1 MRWSDVNDRHT
12 DPRKLYAHYERP
24 RDHVAI
30 KRLKDGFEN
39 CLAEALNLTRVSA
52 PLFVDANTGL
62 NDNLSGTE
70 RPVSFSTGES
80 PDAHI
85 EIVHSLA
92 KWKRAALG
100 RMGFARG
107 EGLYTDMNA
116 IRRDEVT
123 DNMHSYYVDQW
134 DWELV
139 ALARGAHPHQAA
151 SARRAHIF
159 GVPCAPRPTC
169 TRLDLRMTPVL
180 PREITFLT
188 SQELED
194 EYPTLTPKQ
203 RENVAARKYGAVF
216 IENIGGPLRSGRP
229 HDLRAPDY
237 DDWALNG
244 DILFDYPLLNCAMEM
259 SSMGIRVDE
268 KSLMEQLCAS
278 GHEDWAQRPFHS
290 ALLNGELPLTA
301 GGGIGQSRLCMFFL
315 KKAHI
320 GEVHSSIWPD
330 DAVRTLRDAGIELL

>member
-1 MRWSDVNDRHT
+1 MTGIQIPANYTPILNARETN
-12 DPRKLYAHYERP
+12 
-24 RDHVAI
+24 VAI
-30 KRLKDGFEN
+30 KRLKDGFES

-52 PLFVDANTGL
+52 PLFVDATTGL
-62 NDNLSGTE
+62 NDNLSGVE
-70 RPVSFSTGES
+70 RPVSFATGES
-80 PDAHI
+80 PDARI

-100 RMGFARG
+100 RMGFERG

-116 IRRDEVT
+116 IRRDEAT
-123 DNMHSYYVDQW
+123 DNLHSYYVDQW

-139 ALARGAHPHQAA
+139 LSRSERTRSYLH
-151 SARRAHIF
+151 RLVEHIYSVF
-159 GVPCAPRPTC
+159 LRTEAD
-169 TRLDLRMTPVL
+169 LYAFDLRMTPVL
-180 PREITFLT
+180 PREITFIT

-194 EYPTLTPKQ
+194 AYPDLTPKQ
-203 RENVAARKYGAVF
+203 RENLAARKYGAVF
-216 IENIGGPLRSGRP
+216 IENIGAPLRSGRP

-237 DDWALNG
+237 DDWSLNG

-268 KSLMEQLCAS
+268 KALMEQLCAS
-278 GHEDWAQRPFHS
+278 GHEDWASRPFHS
-290 ALLNGELPLTA
+290 ALLDGKLPLTA

-320 GEVHSSIWPD
+320 GEVHSSLWPD
-330 DAVRTLRDAGIELL
+330 GAVCALRAAGIELL

>member
-1 MRWSDVNDRHT
+1 MTGIQIPANYTPIMNARETN
-12 DPRKLYAHYERP
+12 
-24 RDHVAI
+24 VAI

-139 ALARGAHPHQAA
+139 LSREERTRTKLHQLVE
-151 SARRAHIF
+151 HIYSVF
-159 GVPCAPRPTC
+159 LRTEAD
-169 TRLDLRMTPVL
+169 LYAFDLRMTPVL

-237 DDWALNG
+237 DDGALNG
-244 DILFDYPLLNCAMEM
+244 DILFDYPLLKCAMEM

>member
-1 MRWSDVNDRHT
+1 MGKIQIPANYTPIMNARETN
-12 DPRKLYAHYERP
+12 A
-24 RDHVAI
+24 AI
-30 KRLKDGFEN
+30 KRLKDGFED
-39 CLAEALNLTRVSA
+39 CLSEALNLTRVSA
-52 PLFVDANTGL
+52 PLFVDAATGI
-62 NDNLSGTE
+62 NDNLNGVE
-70 RPVSFSTGES
+70 RPVNFSTAES
-80 PDAHI
+80 PAKNV

-100 RMGFARG
+100 RMDFKPG

-116 IRRDEVT
+116 IRRDEVS

-134 DWELV
+134 DWEFVLS
-139 ALARGAHPHQAA
+139 RKE
-151 SARRAHIF
+151 RTR
-159 GVPCAPRPTC
+159 
-169 TRLDLRMTPVL
+169 TRLHQLVEHIYSVFLRTEADLYAYDLRMTPVL
-180 PREITFLT
+180 PREITFVT

-194 EYPTLTPKQ
+194 KYPDLTPKQ
-203 RENVAARKYGAVF
+203 RENTIARKYGAVF
-216 IENIGGPLRSGRP
+216 IENIGGALNSGKP

-237 DDWALNG
+237 DDWSLNG

-268 KSLMEQLCAS
+268 NSLMEQLCAS
-278 GHEDWAQRPFHS
+278 GHEDWAQRPFHK

-320 GEVHSSIWPD
+320 GEVQSSLWPD
-330 DAVRTLRDAGIELL
+330 EMVKELKDAGIELL

>member
-1 MRWSDVNDRHT
+1 MTGIQIPANYT
-12 DPRKLYAHYERP
+12 PIMNPRETN
-24 RDHVAI
+24 VAI
-30 KRLKDGFEN
+30 KRLKDGFES

-70 RPVSFSTGES
+70 RPVGFATAES
-80 PDAHI
+80 PDARI

-116 IRRDEVT
+116 IRRDEAT
-123 DNMHSYYVDQW
+123 DNLHSYYVDQW

-139 ALARGAHPHQAA
+139 LSREERTRTKLHQLVE
-151 SARRAHIF
+151 HIYSVF
-159 GVPCAPRPTC
+159 LRTEAD
-169 TRLDLRMTPVL
+169 LYAFDLRMTPVL

-268 KSLMEQLCAS
+268 KALMEQLCAS